1 MKNIEDI
8 QKELQQMGD
17 HFQRLQD
24 SVAQLA
30 KEQAQTK
37 KGQTGENK
45 EAFFA
50 SAERKGAA
58 YPLEGHV
65 MGQVA
70 PKTKEAYVSLLLFTW
85 SLLQPETKAADDGL
99 VTVARIRESLHVDTS
114 LYHLFC
120 HMKETAGT
128 ELEMWFQKVDQSGGK
143 SAYLL
148 DTLILC
154 QEMKAESDASYGKL
168 SQLYLFMG
176 CNEFMLKEA
185 AEAAQ
190 LIQERNRYKYL
201 LCENHKWK
209 SFDGRTGECYLNLVG
224 DLNTSGQVAP
234 ASYYAL
240 WPETPEGATG
250 VSKYAPKVMLKI
262 EVAEGAMVEKGQTLF
277 TIYGAKED
285 TDRGF
290 LSGTHTVTYCGTSD
304 WGYILLWKHNRRIS
318 GVSSSGVPSGVPSGL
333 SGLIQVALRS
343 QSVIQE
349 ALRSQ
354 SVIQE
359 AWGSQ
364 NAQNGREWADGA
376 NIREEQ
382 ERLEK
387 CILNRYEPFSVKAD
401 RDGIV
406 HWQSCVNK
414 RPFWCIEQIDYGGI
428 EWQSA
433 YWNDA
438 QKPVIGRYRGWMDEM
453 RKKGITAINLQPGDV
468 FVSSDSMT
476 PATIGKMPIC
486 TVEKMKTLSEFI
498 GQG

>member
-1 MKNIEDI
+1 MSKLQDIE
-8 QKELQQMGD
+8 KELQQMGD
-17 HFQRLQD
+17 HFRRLQN

-30 KEQAQTK
+30 QEQAQMK
-37 KGQTGENK
+37 EAQAGENT
-45 EAFFA
+45 EAIFT

-65 MGQVA
+65 MGQVDL
-70 PKTKEAYVSLLLFTW
+70 KGKEAYVSLLLFAW
-85 SLLQPETKAADDGL
+85 SLLQPEAQAADDGL
-99 VTVARIRESLHVDTS
+99 VTVARIRESLHVDTP

-168 SQLYLFMG
+168 SQLYLLMG
-176 CNEFMLKEA
+176 CEESMLNEA
-185 AEAAQ
+185 AEATG
-190 LIQERNRYKYL
+190 LIHERNRYEYIQ
-201 LCENHKWK
+201 CENHNWK
-209 SFDGRTGECYLNLVG
+209 SFDGKAGECYLNLVG
-224 DLNTSGQVAP
+224 DLNTPGQVAP

-240 WPETPEGATG
+240 WPEQAENATG
-250 VSKYAPKVMLKI
+250 GFKYAPKVMLKI
-262 EVAEGAMVEKGQTLF
+262 EVAEGAKVEKGQTLF

-304 WGYILLWKHNRRIS
+304 WGYILLWKHNRRIP
-318 GVSSSGVPSGVPSGL
+318 GDFRGMFAFV
-333 SGLIQVALRS
+333 
-343 QSVIQE
+343 
-349 ALRSQ
+349 
-354 SVIQE
+354 
-359 AWGSQ
+359 
-364 NAQNGREWADGA
+364 GRMWADDA
-376 NIREEQ
+376 NIRKEQ
-382 ERLEK
+382 EQLEK

-414 RPFWCIEQIDYGGI
+414 RPFWCIEQIDYGGL

-438 QKPVIGRYRGWMDEM
+438 QKPVIGRYRGWMDDM
-453 RKKGITAINLQPGDV
+453 KKEGITAIKLQPGDV

-486 TVEKMKTLSEFI
+486 TVEKM
-498 GQG
+498 

>member
-1 MKNIEDI
+1 METINMLQKRLENIGVEVQQIKDNLSQWQERQFQSAQSNQGKN
-8 QKELQQMGD
+8 
-17 HFQRLQD
+17 
-24 SVAQLA
+24 
-30 KEQAQTK
+30 QATQ
-37 KGQTGENK
+37 
-45 EAFFA
+45 FA
-50 SAERKGAA
+50 GAERTGSA

-65 MGQVA
+65 MGQVD
-70 PKTKEAYVSLLLFTW
+70 PKAKEAYVSLLLFTW
-85 SLLQPETKAADDGL
+85 SLLQPEAKAADGGL
-99 VTVARIRESLHVDTS
+99 VTVARIRESLHVDTP

-120 HMKETAGT
+120 HMKETSSDD
-128 ELEMWFQKVDQSGGK
+128 LETWFPKVDQAGGK

-148 DTLILC
+148 DTLVLC
-154 QEMKAESDASYGKL
+154 QEMKAENDSAYGKL

-185 AEAAQ
+185 AEAVQ

-209 SFDGRTGECYLNLVG
+209 SFEGRTGECYLNLVG
-224 DLNTSGQVAP
+224 DLNTPGQVIP

-240 WPETPEGATG
+240 WPEQAENATG
-250 VSKYAPKVMLKI
+250 DFKYAPKVMLKI
-262 EVAEGAMVEKGQTLF
+262 EVAEGARVEKGQTLF

-304 WGYILLWKHNRRIS
+304 WGYILLWKYNRRI
-318 GVSSSGVPSGVPSGL
+318 PSGFRTE
-333 SGLIQVALRS
+333 AFES
-343 QSVIQE
+343 QTE
-349 ALRSQ
+349 
-354 SVIQE
+354 
-359 AWGSQ
+359 
-364 NAQNGREWADGA
+364 RECADGA

-414 RPFWCIEQIDYGGI
+414 RPFWSIEQIDYGGI

-438 QKPVIGRYRGWMDEM
+438 QKPVIGRYRGWMDDM
-453 RKKGITAINLQPGDV
+453 KKKGITAINLQPGDV

-476 PATIGKMPIC
+476 PATIGKRPIC
-486 TVEKMKTLSEFI
+486 VVEEM
-498 GQG
+498 

>member
-1 MKNIEDI
+1 MMKNIEDI
-8 QKELQQMGD
+8 QKELQQIGD
-17 HFQRLQD
+17 HFQRLQN

-30 KEQAQTK
+30 QEQAQMK
-37 KGQTGENK
+37 EAQAGENK
-45 EAFFA
+45 EAIFT
-50 SAERKGAA
+50 SAERKGTA

-65 MGQVA
+65 MGQVD
-70 PKTKEAYVSLLLFTW
+70 PKGKEAYLSLLLFTW
-85 SLLQPETKAADDGL
+85 SLLQPEAKAADDGL
-99 VTVARIRESLHVDTS
+99 VTVARIWESLHVDTP

-148 DTLILC
+148 DTLVLC
-154 QEMKAESDASYGKL
+154 QEMKAENDSAYGKL

-176 CNEFMLKEA
+176 CKESMLKEA

-209 SFDGRTGECYLNLVG
+209 SFEGRTGECYLNLVG
-224 DLNTSGQVAP
+224 DLNTPGQVAP

-240 WPETPEGATG
+240 WPEQAENATG
-250 VSKYAPKVMLKI
+250 GFKYAPKVMLKI

-277 TIYGAKED
+277 TIYGAKKD
-285 TDRGF
+285 THRGF
-290 LSGTHTVTYCGTSD
+290 LSGTHTVTYSGTSD
-304 WGYILLWKHNRRIS
+304 WGYILLWKHNRRIPDLS
-318 GVSSSGVPSGVPSGL
+318 GVLSSVVLGAFGG
-333 SGLIQVALRS
+333 
-343 QSVIQE
+343 
-349 ALRSQ
+349 
-354 SVIQE
+354 
-359 AWGSQ
+359 Q
-364 NAQNGREWADGA
+364 NGRQNGREWADGA

-387 CILNRYEPFSVKAD
+387 CILNHYEPFSVKAD

-414 RPFWCIEQIDYGGI
+414 RPFWCIEQIDYGEI

-433 YWNDA
+433 YWHDA
-438 QKPVIGRYRGWMDEM
+438 QNPVIGQYRGWMDDM
-453 RKKGITAINLQPGDV
+453 REKGITAINLQPGDV

-476 PATIGKMPIC
+476 PATIGKRPIC
-486 TVEKMKTLSEFI
+486 VVEKM
-498 GQG
+498 

>member
-1 MKNIEDI
+1 MTKLENI

-17 HFQRLQD
+17 HFQRLQA
-24 SVAQLA
+24 SLAQLA
-30 KEQAQTK
+30 QEQSQMKEAQA
-37 KGQTGENK
+37 GENK
-45 EAFFA
+45 EAIFT

-70 PKTKEAYVSLLLFTW
+70 PKAKEAYVSLLLFTW
-85 SLLQPETKAADDGL
+85 SLLQPEAKAADDGL
-99 VTVARIRESLHVDTS
+99 VTVARIRESLHVDTP

-120 HMKETAGT
+120 HMKEIAGA
-128 ELEMWFQKVDQSGGK
+128 ELEMWFQKVDQFGGK

-176 CNEFMLKEA
+176 CKESMLKEA
-185 AEAAQ
+185 AEAVQ

-209 SFDGRTGECYLNLVG
+209 SFEGRTGECYLNLVG
-224 DLNTSGQVAP
+224 DLNTPGQVAP

-240 WPETPEGATG
+240 WPEEAENATG
-250 VSKYAPKVMLKI
+250 GFKYAPKVMLKI

-277 TIYGAKED
+277 TIYGAKKD

-290 LSGTHTVTYCGTSD
+290 LSGTHTVTYSGTSD
-304 WGYILLWKHNRRIS
+304 WGYILLWKHNRCIP
-318 GVSSSGVPSGVPSGL
+318 GVPLSRILGAAFGV
-333 SGLIQVALRS
+333 QT
-343 QSVIQE
+343 
-349 ALRSQ
+349 
-354 SVIQE
+354 
-359 AWGSQ
+359 
-364 NAQNGREWADGA
+364 GRAWADGA

-438 QKPVIGRYRGWMDEM
+438 QKPVIGRYRGWMDDM
-453 RKKGITAINLQPGDV
+453 RKEGITAINLQPGDV

-486 TVEKMKTLSEFI
+486 TVEKM
-498 GQG
+498 

>member
-1 MKNIEDI
+1 MMETID
-8 QKELQQMGD
+8 ELQKKLADIGAEVQQVKDGLSKW
-17 HFQRLQD
+17 QEKQ
-24 SVAQLA
+24 SQSAQA
-30 KEQAQTK
+30 NQGK
-37 KGQTGENK
+37 NK
-45 EAFFA
+45 ETLFA

-58 YPLEGHV
+58 YPLEEHV
-65 MGQVA
+65 MGLVDPMA
-70 PKTKEAYVSLLLFTW
+70 KEAYVSLLLFTW
-85 SLLQPETKAADDGL
+85 SLLQPEAKAADDGL
-99 VTVARIRESLHVDTS
+99 VTVARIRESLHVDTP

-148 DTLILC
+148 DTLVLC
-154 QEMKAESDASYGKL
+154 QEMKAENDSAYGKL

-176 CNEFMLKEA
+176 CKESMLKEA
-185 AEAAQ
+185 AEAVQ

-201 LCENHKWK
+201 SCENHTWK
-209 SFDGRTGECYLNLVG
+209 SFEGRTGECYLNLVG
-224 DLNTSGQVAP
+224 DLNTPGQVAP

-240 WPETPEGATG
+240 WPEQAENATG
-250 VSKYAPKVMLKI
+250 DFKYAPKVMLKI
-262 EVAEGAMVEKGQTLF
+262 EVAEGARVEKGQTLF

-304 WGYILLWKHNRRIS
+304 WGYIFLWKHNRRIS
-318 GVSSSGVPSGVPSGL
+318 GVSSSGVPSGVPSA
-333 SGLIQVALRS
+333 IY
-343 QSVIQE
+343 SVI
-349 ALRSQ
+349 R
-354 SVIQE
+354 E
-359 AWGSQ
+359 AWRLQNVLQNAQ
-364 NAQNGREWADGA
+364 NAQNGKEWADGA

-453 RKKGITAINLQPGDV
+453 REKGITV
-468 FVSSDSMT
+468 FVY
-476 PATIGKMPIC
+476 
-486 TVEKMKTLSEFI
+486 
-498 GQG
+498 

>member
-1 MKNIEDI
+1 MMKNIEDI

-17 HFQRLQD
+17 NFRRLQN

-30 KEQAQTK
+30 QEQAQMK
-37 KGQTGENK
+37 EAQAGENK

-65 MGQVA
+65 MGQVD
-70 PKTKEAYVSLLLFTW
+70 PKAKEAYVSLLLFTW

-99 VTVARIRESLHVDTS
+99 VTVARIRESLHVDTP

-120 HMKETAGT
+120 HMKETSSDD
-128 ELEMWFQKVDQSGGK
+128 LETWFPKVDQAGGK

-154 QEMKAESDASYGKL
+154 QEMKAESDSSYWKL
-168 SQLYLFMG
+168 SQLYLLMG
-176 CNEFMLKEA
+176 CKKPMLEEA
-185 AEAAQ
+185 IEATG
-190 LIQERNRYKYL
+190 LIHKRNRYEYIQ
-201 LCENHKWK
+201 CENHNWK
-209 SFDGRTGECYLNLVG
+209 SFDGKAGECYLNLVG
-224 DLNTSGQVAP
+224 DLNTPGQVAP

-240 WPETPEGATG
+240 WPEQAENATG
-250 VSKYAPKVMLKI
+250 GFKYAPKVMLKI
-262 EVAEGAMVEKGQTLF
+262 EVAEGARVEKGQTLF

-318 GVSSSGVPSGVPSGL
+318 GVSSSGVPSGVSNA
-333 SGLIQVALRS
+333 IY
-343 QSVIQE
+343 SVI
-349 ALRSQ
+349 R
-354 SVIQE
+354 E
-359 AWGSQ
+359 AWRLQNAQ
-364 NAQNGREWADGA
+364 NAQNGKEWADGA

-428 EWQSA
+428 EWRSA

-438 QKPVIGRYRGWMDEM
+438 QKLVIGHRGWMDDM
-453 RKKGITAINLQPGDV
+453 RKKGIIAINLQPGDV

-476 PATIGKMPIC
+476 PATIGKRPIC
-486 TVEKMKTLSEFI
+486 VVEKM
-498 GQG
+498 

>member
-1 MKNIEDI
+1 MMKNIEDI

-17 HFQRLQD
+17 NFRRLQN

-30 KEQAQTK
+30 QEQAQMK
-37 KGQTGENK
+37 EAQAGENK
-45 EAFFA
+45 EAIFT

-70 PKTKEAYVSLLLFTW
+70 PKAKEAYVSLLLFTW
-85 SLLQPETKAADDGL
+85 SLLQPEAKAADDGL
-99 VTVARIRESLHVDTS
+99 VTVARIRESIQVDTP
-114 LYHLFC
+114 LYNLFC
-120 HMKETAGT
+120 HMKETSST
-128 ELEMWFQKVDQSGGK
+128 DLETWFQKVDQSGGK

-148 DTLILC
+148 DTLVLC
-154 QEMKAESDASYGKL
+154 QEMKAENDSAYGKL

-176 CNEFMLKEA
+176 CKESMLKEA
-185 AEAAQ
+185 AEAVQ

-209 SFDGRTGECYLNLVG
+209 SFEGRTGECYLNLVG
-224 DLNTSGQVAP
+224 DLNTPGQVAP

-240 WPETPEGATG
+240 WPEQAENVTG
-250 VSKYAPKVMLKI
+250 GFKYAPKVMLKI
-262 EVAEGAMVEKGQTLF
+262 EVAEGARVEKGQTLF

-285 TDRGF
+285 TYRGF
-290 LSGTHTVTYCGTSD
+290 LSGTHTVTYSGTSD
-304 WGYILLWKHNRRIS
+304 WGYILLWKHNRRIP
-318 GVSSSGVPSGVPSGL
+318 GIPLGGGL
-333 SGLIQVALRS
+333 MLR
-343 QSVIQE
+343 
-349 ALRSQ
+349 
-354 SVIQE
+354 
-359 AWGSQ
+359 
-364 NAQNGREWADGA
+364 NGREWADGA

-387 CILNRYEPFSVKAD
+387 CILNRYELFSVKAD

-438 QKPVIGRYRGWMDEM
+438 QKPVIGRYRGWMDDM
-453 RKKGITAINLQPGDV
+453 RKEGITAIKLQPGDV
-468 FVSSDSMT
+468 FVSSDFMT
-476 PATIGKMPIC
+476 PATIGERPIC
-486 TVEKMKTLSEFI
+486 VVEKM
-498 GQG
+498 

>member
-1 MKNIEDI
+1 MMKNIEDI

-17 HFQRLQD
+17 NFRRLQN

-30 KEQAQTK
+30 QEQAQMK
-37 KGQTGENK
+37 EAQAGENK
-45 EAFFA
+45 EAIFT

-65 MGQVA
+65 MGQVD
-70 PKTKEAYVSLLLFTW
+70 PKGKEAYLSLLLFTW
-85 SLLQPETKAADDGL
+85 SLLQPEAKAADDGL
-99 VTVARIRESLHVDTS
+99 VTVARIWESLHVDTP

-148 DTLILC
+148 DTLVLC
-154 QEMKAESDASYGKL
+154 QEMKAENDSAYGKL
-168 SQLYLFMG
+168 SQLYLFMV
-176 CNEFMLKEA
+176 CKESMLKEA

-209 SFDGRTGECYLNLVG
+209 SFEGRTGECYLNLVG
-224 DLNTSGQVAP
+224 DLNTPGQVAP

-240 WPETPEGATG
+240 WPEQAENAKGG
-250 VSKYAPKVMLKI
+250 FKYAPKVMLKI

-277 TIYGAKED
+277 TIYGAKKD
-285 TDRGF
+285 THRGF
-290 LSGTHTVTYCGTSD
+290 LSGTHTVTYSGTSD
-304 WGYILLWKHNRRIS
+304 WGYILLWKHNRRIPDLS
-318 GVSSSGVPSGVPSGL
+318 RVL
-333 SGLIQVALRS
+333 SGLFSSVAL
-343 QSVIQE
+343 
-349 ALRSQ
+349 
-354 SVIQE
+354 
-359 AWGSQ
+359 GGQ
-364 NAQNGREWADGA
+364 NGRLNGREWADGA

-387 CILNRYEPFSVKAD
+387 CILNHYEPFSVKAD

-438 QKPVIGRYRGWMDEM
+438 QEPAIGRYRGWMDDM
-453 RKKGITAINLQPGDV
+453 REKGITAINLQPGDV

-476 PATIGKMPIC
+476 PATIGKRPIC
-486 TVEKMKTLSEFI
+486 VVEKM
-498 GQG
+498 

>member
-1 MKNIEDI
+1 MLKIEDI

-17 HFQRLQD
+17 NFQRLQ
-24 SVAQLA
+24 SSLAQFA
-30 KEQAQTK
+30 QEQAQTK
-37 KGQTGENK
+37 EAQTGENK
-45 EAFFA
+45 ETFFA

-65 MGQVA
+65 MGQVD
-70 PKTKEAYVSLLLFTW
+70 PKGKEAYVSLLLFTW
-85 SLLQPETKAADDGL
+85 SLLQPEAKAADDGL
-99 VTVARIRESLHVDTS
+99 VTVARIRESIQVDTP
-114 LYHLFC
+114 LYNLFC
-120 HMKETAGT
+120 HMKETSSSD
-128 ELEMWFQKVDQSGGK
+128 LENWFQKVDQSGGK

-154 QEMKAESDASYGKL
+154 LEMKAENDGSYGKL

-176 CNEFMLKEA
+176 CKEFMLKEA
-185 AEAAQ
+185 AEAVQ

-209 SFDGRTGECYLNLVG
+209 SFEGRTGECYLNLVG
-224 DLNTSGQVAP
+224 DLNTPGQVAP

-240 WPETPEGATG
+240 WPEEAENATG
-250 VSKYAPKVMLKI
+250 GFKYAPKVMLKI
-262 EVAEGAMVEKGQTLF
+262 EVAEGATVEKGQTLF

-304 WGYILLWKHNRRIS
+304 WGYIFLWKHNRRIP
-318 GVSSSGVPSGVPSGL
+318 GDFRGML
-333 SGLIQVALRS
+333 AL
-343 QSVIQE
+343 V
-349 ALRSQ
+349 
-354 SVIQE
+354 
-359 AWGSQ
+359 
-364 NAQNGREWADGA
+364 GRMWADDA

-382 ERLEK
+382 EQLEK

-414 RPFWCIEQIDYGGI
+414 RPFWCIEQIDYGGL

-438 QKPVIGRYRGWMDEM
+438 QKPVIGRYRGWMDDM
-453 RKKGITAINLQPGDV
+453 KKEGITAIKLQPGDV

-486 TVEKMKTLSEFI
+486 TVEKM
-498 GQG
+498 

>member
-1 MKNIEDI
+1 MTKLEDI

-17 HFQRLQD
+17 NFRRLQN

-30 KEQAQTK
+30 KEQVQMKEAQA
-37 KGQTGENK
+37 GENK
-45 EAFFA
+45 EAIFT

-65 MGQVA
+65 MGQVD
-70 PKTKEAYVSLLLFTW
+70 PKAKEAYVSLLLFTW
-85 SLLQPETKAADDGL
+85 SLLQPEAKAADDGL
-99 VTVARIRESLHVDTS
+99 VTVARIRESIQVDTP
-114 LYHLFC
+114 LYNLFC
-120 HMKETAGT
+120 HMKETSST
-128 ELEMWFQKVDQSGGK
+128 DLETWFQKVDRSGGK

-148 DTLILC
+148 DTLVLC
-154 QEMKAESDASYGKL
+154 QEMKAENDSAYGKL

-176 CNEFMLKEA
+176 CKESMLKEA
-185 AEAAQ
+185 AEAVQ

-209 SFDGRTGECYLNLVG
+209 SFEGRTGECYLNLVG
-224 DLNTSGQVAP
+224 DLNTPGQVAP

-240 WPETPEGATG
+240 WPEEAENTTG
-250 VSKYAPKVMLKI
+250 GFKYAPKVMLKI

-277 TIYGAKED
+277 TIYGAKKD

-290 LSGTHTVTYCGTSD
+290 LSGTHTVTYSGTSD
-304 WGYILLWKHNRRIS
+304 WGYILLWKYNRRI
-318 GVSSSGVPSGVPSGL
+318 PSGFL
-333 SGLIQVALRS
+333 TEAFES
-343 QSVIQE
+343 QTE
-349 ALRSQ
+349 
-354 SVIQE
+354 
-359 AWGSQ
+359 
-364 NAQNGREWADGA
+364 RECADGA

-387 CILNRYEPFSVKAD
+387 CILNHYEPFSVKAD

-414 RPFWCIEQIDYGGI
+414 RPFWCIEQIDYGRI
-428 EWQSA
+428 EWRSA

-438 QKPVIGRYRGWMDEM
+438 QKTVIGRYRGWMDDM

-486 TVEKMKTLSEFI
+486 TVEKM
-498 GQG
+498 

>member
-1 MKNIEDI
+1 MKVMEDI

-30 KEQAQTK
+30 KEQA
-37 KGQTGENK
+37 ESK
-45 EAFFA
+45 EAQAGETTEFLFA

-70 PKTKEAYVSLLLFTW
+70 PKAKEAYVSLLLFTW
-85 SLLQPETKAADDGL
+85 SLLQPEAKAADDGL
-99 VTVARIRESLHVDTS
+99 VTVARIRESLHVDTP

-128 ELEMWFQKVDQSGGK
+128 KLEMWFQKVDQSGGK

-176 CNEFMLKEA
+176 CKESMLKEA
-185 AEAAQ
+185 AEATG
-190 LIQERNRYKYL
+190 LIHERNRYEYIQ
-201 LCENHKWK
+201 CENHNWK
-209 SFDGRTGECYLNLVG
+209 SFDGKAGECYLSLVG
-224 DLNTSGQVAP
+224 DLNTPGQVAP

-240 WPETPEGATG
+240 WPEKAENATG
-250 VSKYAPKVMLKI
+250 GFKYAPKVMLKI
-262 EVAEGAMVEKGQTLF
+262 EVAEGAKVEKGQTLF
-277 TIYGAKED
+277 TIYGAKKD
-285 TDRGF
+285 TYRGF
-290 LSGTHTVTYCGTSD
+290 LSGTHTVTYSGISD
-304 WGYILLWKHNRRIS
+304 WGYILLWKHNRRIP
-318 GVSSSGVPSGVPSGL
+318 GDFRGML
-333 SGLIQVALRS
+333 AL
-343 QSVIQE
+343 V
-349 ALRSQ
+349 
-354 SVIQE
+354 
-359 AWGSQ
+359 
-364 NAQNGREWADGA
+364 GRMWADDA

-382 ERLEK
+382 EQLEK

-453 RKKGITAINLQPGDV
+453 RKEGITAIKLQPGDV
-468 FVSSDSMT
+468 FVSSDYMT

-486 TVEKMKTLSEFI
+486 TVEKM
-498 GQG
+498 

>member
-1 MKNIEDI
+1 MTKLEDI

-17 HFQRLQD
+17 NFRRLQN

-30 KEQAQTK
+30 KEQVQMKEAQA
-37 KGQTGENK
+37 GENK
-45 EAFFA
+45 EAIFT

-65 MGQVA
+65 MGQVD
-70 PKTKEAYVSLLLFTW
+70 PKAKEAYVSLLLFTW
-85 SLLQPETKAADDGL
+85 SLLQPEAKAADGGL
-99 VTVARIRESLHVDTS
+99 VTVARIRESLHVDTP

-176 CNEFMLKEA
+176 CNEFMLKEV

-209 SFDGRTGECYLNLVG
+209 SFDGKAGECYLNLVG
-224 DLNTSGQVAP
+224 DLNTPGQVAP

-240 WPETPEGATG
+240 WPEQAENATG
-250 VSKYAPKVMLKI
+250 GFKYAPKVMLKI

-277 TIYGAKED
+277 TIYGAKKD

-290 LSGTHTVTYCGTSD
+290 LSGTHTVTYSGTSD
-304 WGYILLWKHNRRIS
+304 WGYILLWKYNRRI
-318 GVSSSGVPSGVPSGL
+318 PSGFRTE
-333 SGLIQVALRS
+333 AFES
-343 QSVIQE
+343 QTE
-349 ALRSQ
+349 
-354 SVIQE
+354 
-359 AWGSQ
+359 
-364 NAQNGREWADGA
+364 RECADGA

-387 CILNRYEPFSVKAD
+387 CILNHYEPFSVKAD

-414 RPFWCIEQIDYGGI
+414 RPFWCIEQIDYGRI
-428 EWQSA
+428 EWRSA

-438 QKPVIGRYRGWMDEM
+438 QKPVIGRYRGWMDDM
-453 RKKGITAINLQPGDV
+453 KKEGITAIKLQPGDV

-486 TVEKMKTLSEFI
+486 TVEKM
-498 GQG
+498 

>member
-1 MKNIEDI
+1 MLKIEDI

-17 HFQRLQD
+17 NFQRLQ
-24 SVAQLA
+24 SSLAQFA
-30 KEQAQTK
+30 QEQAQTK
-37 KGQTGENK
+37 EAQTGENK
-45 EAFFA
+45 EAFCA

-65 MGQVA
+65 MGTA
-70 PKTKEAYVSLLLFTW
+70 DLNTKEAYLFLLLFTW
-85 SLLQPETKAADDGL
+85 SLLKPEAKEADDGL
-99 VTVARIRESLHVDTS
+99 VTVARIRESLHVDTP

-143 SAYLL
+143 SAHLL
-148 DTLILC
+148 DTLVLC
-154 QEMKAESDASYGKL
+154 QEMKAENDSAYGKL
-168 SQLYLFMG
+168 SQLYLLMG
-176 CNEFMLKEA
+176 CKESMLKEA
-185 AEAAQ
+185 AEAVQ

-209 SFDGRTGECYLNLVG
+209 SFEGRTGECYLNLVG
-224 DLNTSGQVAP
+224 DLNTPGQVAP

-240 WPETPEGATG
+240 WPEEAENATG
-250 VSKYAPKVMLKI
+250 GFKYAPKVMLKI

-277 TIYGAKED
+277 TIYGTKKD

-290 LSGTHTVTYCGTSD
+290 LSGKHTVTYSGTSD
-304 WGYILLWKHNRRIS
+304 WGYILLWKHNRRI
-318 GVSSSGVPSGVPSGL
+318 PSGFL
-333 SGLIQVALRS
+333 TEDFES
-343 QSVIQE
+343 QTE
-349 ALRSQ
+349 
-354 SVIQE
+354 
-359 AWGSQ
+359 
-364 NAQNGREWADGA
+364 RECADGA

-387 CILNRYEPFSVKAD
+387 CILNRYELFSVKAD

-414 RPFWCIEQIDYGGI
+414 RPFWCIEQIDYGGL

-438 QKPVIGRYRGWMDEM
+438 QKPVIGRYRGWMDDM
-453 RKKGITAINLQPGDV
+453 RKEGITAINLQPGDV

-486 TVEKMKTLSEFI
+486 TVEKM
-498 GQG
+498 

>member
-1 MKNIEDI
+1 MTKLEDI

-30 KEQAQTK
+30 KEQAQMK
-37 KGQTGENK
+37 EAQAGENK
-45 EAFFA
+45 EAIFT

-65 MGQVA
+65 MGQVD
-70 PKTKEAYVSLLLFTW
+70 PKAKEAYVSLLLFTW
-85 SLLQPETKAADDGL
+85 SLLQPEAKAADDGL
-99 VTVARIRESLHVDTS
+99 VTVARIRESLHVDTP

-209 SFDGRTGECYLNLVG
+209 SFDGKAGECYLNLVG
-224 DLNTSGQVAP
+224 DLNTPGQVAP

-240 WPETPEGATG
+240 WPEEAENTTG
-250 VSKYAPKVMLKI
+250 GFKYAPKVMLKI
-262 EVAEGAMVEKGQTLF
+262 EVAEGATVEKGQTLF
-277 TIYGAKED
+277 TIYGAKKD
-285 TDRGF
+285 TYRGF
-290 LSGTHTVTYCGTSD
+290 LSGTHTVTYSGISD
-304 WGYILLWKHNRRIS
+304 WGYILLWKHNRRIP
-318 GVSSSGVPSGVPSGL
+318 GDFRGML
-333 SGLIQVALRS
+333 AL
-343 QSVIQE
+343 V
-349 ALRSQ
+349 
-354 SVIQE
+354 
-359 AWGSQ
+359 
-364 NAQNGREWADGA
+364 GRMWADDA

-382 ERLEK
+382 EQLEK

-414 RPFWCIEQIDYGGI
+414 RPFWCIEQIDYGGL

-438 QKPVIGRYRGWMDEM
+438 QNPVIGRYRGWKDEM
-453 RKKGITAINLQPGDV
+453 REKGITAINLQPGDV

-486 TVEKMKTLSEFI
+486 TVEK
-498 GQG
+498 

>member
-1 MKNIEDI
+1 MMKNIEDI

-17 HFQRLQD
+17 NFRRLQN

-30 KEQAQTK
+30 QEQAQMK
-37 KGQTGENK
+37 EAQAGENK

-65 MGQVA
+65 MGQVD
-70 PKTKEAYVSLLLFTW
+70 PKGKEAYLSLLIFTW
-85 SLLQPETKAADDGL
+85 SLLQPEAKAADDGL
-99 VTVARIRESLHVDTS
+99 VTVARIWESLHVDTP

-148 DTLILC
+148 DTLVLC
-154 QEMKAESDASYGKL
+154 QEMKAENDSAYGKL

-176 CNEFMLKEA
+176 CKESMLKEA

-209 SFDGRTGECYLNLVG
+209 SFEGRTGECYLNLVG
-224 DLNTSGQVAP
+224 DLNTPGQVAP

-240 WPETPEGATG
+240 WPEQAENAKGG
-250 VSKYAPKVMLKI
+250 FKYAPKVMLKI

-277 TIYGAKED
+277 TIYGAKKD
-285 TDRGF
+285 THRGF
-290 LSGTHTVTYCGTSD
+290 LSGTHTVTYSGTSD
-304 WGYILLWKHNRRIS
+304 WGYILLWKHNRRI
-318 GVSSSGVPSGVPSGL
+318 PDL
-333 SGLIQVALRS
+333 SGIFQSVAL
-343 QSVIQE
+343 
-349 ALRSQ
+349 
-354 SVIQE
+354 
-359 AWGSQ
+359 WGQ
-364 NAQNGREWADGA
+364 NGRLNGREWADGA

-387 CILNRYEPFSVKAD
+387 CILNHYEPFSVKAD

-414 RPFWCIEQIDYGGI
+414 RPFWCIEQIDYGEI

-433 YWNDA
+433 YWHDA
-438 QKPVIGRYRGWMDEM
+438 QNPVIGQYRGWMDDM
-453 RKKGITAINLQPGDV
+453 REKGITAINLQPGDV

-486 TVEKMKTLSEFI
+486 TVEKM
-498 GQG
+498 

>member
-1 MKNIEDI
+1 MTKLENI

-17 HFQRLQD
+17 HFQRLQA
-24 SVAQLA
+24 SLAQLA
-30 KEQAQTK
+30 QEQAQTK

-50 SAERKGAA
+50 GAERRGAA

-65 MGQVA
+65 MGQVD
-70 PKTKEAYVSLLLFTW
+70 PKAKEAYVSLLLFTW
-85 SLLQPETKAADDGL
+85 SLLQPEAKAADDGL
-99 VTVARIRESLHVDTS
+99 VTVARIRESLHVDIP

-128 ELEMWFQKVDQSGGK
+128 ELEIWFQKVDQSGGK

-176 CNEFMLKEA
+176 CKESMLKEA
-185 AEAAQ
+185 AEAVQ

-209 SFDGRTGECYLNLVG
+209 SFEGRTGECYLNLVG

-240 WPETPEGATG
+240 WPEEAENTTG
-250 VSKYAPKVMLKI
+250 GFKYAPKVMLKI
-262 EVAEGAMVEKGQTLF
+262 EVAEGATVEKGQTLF
-277 TIYGAKED
+277 TIYGAKKD
-285 TDRGF
+285 TYRGF
-290 LSGTHTVTYCGTSD
+290 LSGTHTVTYSGISD
-304 WGYILLWKHNRRIS
+304 WGYILLWKHNRRIP
-318 GVSSSGVPSGVPSGL
+318 GDFRGML
-333 SGLIQVALRS
+333 AL
-343 QSVIQE
+343 V
-349 ALRSQ
+349 
-354 SVIQE
+354 
-359 AWGSQ
+359 GCM
-364 NAQNGREWADGA
+364 WADDA

-382 ERLEK
+382 EQLEK

-414 RPFWCIEQIDYGGI
+414 RPFWCIEQIDYGGL

-438 QKPVIGRYRGWMDEM
+438 QNPVIGRYRGWKDDM

-486 TVEKMKTLSEFI
+486 TVEKM
-498 GQG
+498 

>member
-1 MKNIEDI
+1 MSKLQDIE
-8 QKELQQMGD
+8 KELQQIGD
-17 HFQRLQD
+17 NFQRLQN

-30 KEQAQTK
+30 QEQAQMK
-37 KGQTGENK
+37 EAQAGENT
-45 EAFFA
+45 EAIFT

-65 MGQVA
+65 MGQID
-70 PKTKEAYVSLLLFTW
+70 PKAKEAYVSLLLFTW
-85 SLLQPETKAADDGL
+85 SLLQPEAKAADDGL
-99 VTVARIRESLHVDTS
+99 VTVARIRESLHVDTP

-154 QEMKAESDASYGKL
+154 QEMKAESDSSYWKL
-168 SQLYLFMG
+168 SQLYLLMG
-176 CNEFMLKEA
+176 CKEPMLEEA
-185 AEAAQ
+185 IEATG
-190 LIQERNRYKYL
+190 LIHERNRYEYIQ
-201 LCENHKWK
+201 CENHTWK
-209 SFDGRTGECYLNLVG
+209 SFDGKAGECYLSLVG
-224 DLNTSGQVAP
+224 DLNTSGRVALT
-234 ASYYAL
+234 SSDYAL
-240 WPETPEGATG
+240 WPERAESADG

-277 TIYGAKED
+277 IIYGAKKD
-285 TDRGF
+285 THRGF
-290 LSGTHTVTYCGTSD
+290 LSGTHTVTYSGTSD
-304 WGYILLWKHNRRIS
+304 WGYILLWKHNRRI
-318 GVSSSGVPSGVPSGL
+318 PSGFWTE
-333 SGLIQVALRS
+333 S
-343 QSVIQE
+343 QTE
-349 ALRSQ
+349 
-354 SVIQE
+354 
-359 AWGSQ
+359 
-364 NAQNGREWADGA
+364 REWADGA

-387 CILNRYEPFSVKAD
+387 CILNHYEPFSVKAD

-414 RPFWCIEQIDYGGI
+414 RPFWSIEQIDYGGI

-453 RKKGITAINLQPGDV
+453 REKGITAINLQPGDV

-476 PATIGKMPIC
+476 PATIGKRPIC
-486 TVEKMKTLSEFI
+486 VVEKM
-498 GQG
+498 

>member
-1 MKNIEDI
+1 MMKNIEDI

-65 MGQVA
+65 MGQVD
-70 PKTKEAYVSLLLFTW
+70 PKAKEAYVSLLLFAW
-85 SLLQPETKAADDGL
+85 SLLQPEAKEADDGL
-99 VTVARIRESLHVDTS
+99 VTVARIRELLHVDTP

-120 HMKETAGT
+120 HMKETAGA

-176 CNEFMLKEA
+176 CKESMLKEA
-185 AEAAQ
+185 AEAVQ

-209 SFDGRTGECYLNLVG
+209 SFEGRTGECYLNLVG
-224 DLNTSGQVAP
+224 DLNTPGQVAP

-240 WPETPEGATG
+240 WPERPEGATG

-277 TIYGAKED
+277 TVYGAKESLK
-285 TDRGF
+285 RGF
-290 LSGTHTVTYCGTSD
+290 FFDPDHSITYNGTSA
-304 WGYILLWKHNRRIS
+304 WGYFVWKCYWHVKDVEGGRW
-318 GVSSSGVPSGVPSGL
+318 GYL
-333 SGLIQVALRS
+333 SK
-343 QSVIQE
+343 E
-349 ALRSQ
+349 
-354 SVIQE
+354 
-359 AWGSQ
+359 
-364 NAQNGREWADGA
+364 D
-376 NIREEQ
+376 EQ
-382 ERLEK
+382 KRLED
-387 CILNRYEPFSVKAD
+387 CLLNSYEILSVKAD

-406 HWQSCVNK
+406 HWQSCVNME
-414 RPFWCIEQIDYGGI
+414 PFVCMKSISYYVSKKEPPID
-428 EWQSA
+428 
-433 YWNDA
+433 
-438 QKPVIGRYRGWMDEM
+438 
-453 RKKGITAINLQPGDV
+453 LQPDDT
-468 FVSSDSMT
+468 FISSESMT
-476 PATIGKMPIC
+476 PSTIGKMPIC
-486 TVEKMKTLSEFI
+486 VVEKM
-498 GQG
+498 

>member
-1 MKNIEDI
+1 MSKLQDIE
-8 QKELQQMGD
+8 KELQQMGD
-17 HFQRLQD
+17 NFRRLQD

-30 KEQAQTK
+30 KEQA
-37 KGQTGENK
+37 ESK
-45 EAFFA
+45 EAQAGETTEFLFA

-65 MGQVA
+65 MGHVMGQVD
-70 PKTKEAYVSLLLFTW
+70 PKAKEAYVSLLLFTW
-85 SLLQPETKAADDGL
+85 SLLQPEAKAADDGL
-99 VTVARIRESLHVDTS
+99 VTVARIRESLHVDTP

-176 CNEFMLKEA
+176 CKESMLKEV
-185 AEAAQ
+185 AEAVQ

-209 SFDGRTGECYLNLVG
+209 SFEGRTGECYLNLVG
-224 DLNTSGQVAP
+224 DLNTPGQVAP

-240 WPETPEGATG
+240 WPEQAENVTG
-250 VSKYAPKVMLKI
+250 GFKYAPKVMLKI
-262 EVAEGAMVEKGQTLF
+262 EVAEGAKVEKGQTLF
-277 TIYGAKED
+277 TIYGAKKD
-285 TDRGF
+285 TYRGF
-290 LSGTHTVTYCGTSD
+290 LSGTHTVTYSGISD
-304 WGYILLWKHNRRIS
+304 WGYILLWKHNRHIR
-318 GVSSSGVPSGVPSGL
+318 GDFRGMLAFV
-333 SGLIQVALRS
+333 
-343 QSVIQE
+343 
-349 ALRSQ
+349 
-354 SVIQE
+354 
-359 AWGSQ
+359 
-364 NAQNGREWADGA
+364 GRMWADDA
-376 NIREEQ
+376 NIRKEQ
-382 ERLEK
+382 EQLEK

-414 RPFWCIEQIDYGGI
+414 RPFWCIEQIDYGGL

-438 QKPVIGRYRGWMDEM
+438 QNPVIGRYRGWKDDM
-453 RKKGITAINLQPGDV
+453 RKEGITAINLQPGDV
-468 FVSSDSMT
+468 FVSSDYMT

-486 TVEKMKTLSEFI
+486 TVEKM
-498 GQG
+498 

>member
-1 MKNIEDI
+1 MSKLQDIE
-8 QKELQQMGD
+8 KELQQIGD
-17 HFQRLQD
+17 NFQRLQN

-30 KEQAQTK
+30 QEQAQMK
-37 KGQTGENK
+37 EAQAGENT
-45 EAFFA
+45 EAIFT

-65 MGQVA
+65 MGQID
-70 PKTKEAYVSLLLFTW
+70 PKAKEAYVSLLLFTW
-85 SLLQPETKAADDGL
+85 SLLQPEAKAADDGL
-99 VTVARIRESLHVDTS
+99 VTVARIRESLHVDTP

-148 DTLILC
+148 DTLVLC
-154 QEMKAESDASYGKL
+154 QEMKAENDSAYGKL

-176 CNEFMLKEA
+176 CKESMLKEA
-185 AEAAQ
+185 AEAVQ

-209 SFDGRTGECYLNLVG
+209 SFEGRTGECYLNLVG
-224 DLNTSGQVAP
+224 DLNTPGQVAP

-240 WPETPEGATG
+240 WPEQAENATG
-250 VSKYAPKVMLKI
+250 GFKYAPKVMLKI

-277 TIYGAKED
+277 TIYGAKKD
-285 TDRGF
+285 THRGF
-290 LSGTHTVTYCGTSD
+290 LSGTHTVTYSGTSD
-304 WGYILLWKHNRRIS
+304 WGYILLWKHNRHI
-318 GVSSSGVPSGVPSGL
+318 PDL
-333 SGLIQVALRS
+333 SGIFSSVALG
-343 QSVIQE
+343 
-349 ALRSQ
+349 ALG
-354 SVIQE
+354 V
-359 AWGSQ
+359 Q
-364 NAQNGREWADGA
+364 NGRLNGREWADGA

-387 CILNRYEPFSVKAD
+387 CILNHYEPFSVKAD

-433 YWNDA
+433 YWHDA
-438 QKPVIGRYRGWMDEM
+438 QNPVIGQYRGWKDDM

-486 TVEKMKTLSEFI
+486 TVEKM
-498 GQG
+498 

>member
-1 MKNIEDI
+1 MMKNIEDI

-17 HFQRLQD
+17 NFRRLQN

-30 KEQAQTK
+30 QEQAQMK
-37 KGQTGENK
+37 EAQAGENK

-65 MGQVA
+65 MGQVD
-70 PKTKEAYVSLLLFTW
+70 PKGKEAYLSLLIFTW
-85 SLLQPETKAADDGL
+85 SLLQPEAKAADDGL
-99 VTVARIRESLHVDTS
+99 VTVARIWESLHVDTP

-148 DTLILC
+148 DTLVLC
-154 QEMKAESDASYGKL
+154 QEMKAENDSAYGKL

-176 CNEFMLKEA
+176 CKESMLKEA

-209 SFDGRTGECYLNLVG
+209 SFEGRTGECYLNLVG
-224 DLNTSGQVAP
+224 DLNTPGQVAP

-240 WPETPEGATG
+240 WPEQAENAKGG
-250 VSKYAPKVMLKI
+250 FKYAPKVMLKI

-277 TIYGAKED
+277 TIYGAKKD
-285 TDRGF
+285 THRGF
-290 LSGTHTVTYCGTSD
+290 LSGTHTVTYSGTSD
-304 WGYILLWKHNRRIS
+304 WGYILLWKHNRRI
-318 GVSSSGVPSGVPSGL
+318 PDL
-333 SGLIQVALRS
+333 SGIFPSVAL
-343 QSVIQE
+343 
-349 ALRSQ
+349 
-354 SVIQE
+354 
-359 AWGSQ
+359 WGQ
-364 NAQNGREWADGA
+364 NGRLNGREWADGA

-387 CILNRYEPFSVKAD
+387 CILNHYEPFSVKAD

-414 RPFWCIEQIDYGGI
+414 RPFWCIEQIDYGEI

-433 YWNDA
+433 YWHDA
-438 QKPVIGRYRGWMDEM
+438 QNPVIGQYRGWMDDM
-453 RKKGITAINLQPGDV
+453 REKGITAINLQPGDV

-476 PATIGKMPIC
+476 PATIGKRPIC
-486 TVEKMKTLSEFI
+486 VVEKM
-498 GQG
+498 

>member
-1 MKNIEDI
+1 METINMLQKRLDNIGVEVQQIKDNLSQWQERQFQSAQSNQGKN
-8 QKELQQMGD
+8 
-17 HFQRLQD
+17 
-24 SVAQLA
+24 
-30 KEQAQTK
+30 QATQ
-37 KGQTGENK
+37 
-45 EAFFA
+45 FA
-50 SAERKGAA
+50 GAERTGSA

-65 MGQVA
+65 MGQVEL
-70 PKTKEAYVSLLLFTW
+70 KGKEAYASLLLFTW
-85 SLLQPETKAADDGL
+85 SLLQPEAKAADDGL
-99 VTVARIRESLHVDTS
+99 VTVARIRESLHVDTP

-120 HMKETAGT
+120 HMRETAGT

-176 CNEFMLKEA
+176 CKESMLKEA
-185 AEAAQ
+185 AEAVQ
-190 LIQERNRYKYL
+190 LIRERNRYKYL

-209 SFDGRTGECYLNLVG
+209 SFEGRTGECYLNLVG
-224 DLNTSGQVAP
+224 DLNTPGQVAP

-240 WPETPEGATG
+240 WPEQAENATG
-250 VSKYAPKVMLKI
+250 GFKYAPKVMLKI
-262 EVAEGAMVEKGQTLF
+262 EVAEGARVEKGQTLF

-285 TDRGF
+285 TYRGF
-290 LSGTHTVTYCGTSD
+290 LSGTHTVTYSGTSD
-304 WGYILLWKHNRRIS
+304 WGYILLWKHNRRIP
-318 GVSSSGVPSGVPSGL
+318 GDFRGML
-333 SGLIQVALRS
+333 AL
-343 QSVIQE
+343 V
-349 ALRSQ
+349 
-354 SVIQE
+354 
-359 AWGSQ
+359 
-364 NAQNGREWADGA
+364 GRMWADDA

-382 ERLEK
+382 EQLEK

-414 RPFWCIEQIDYGGI
+414 RPFWCIEQIDYGGL

-438 QKPVIGRYRGWMDEM
+438 QNPVIGRYRGWKDDM
-453 RKKGITAINLQPGDV
+453 RKERITAINLQPGDV
-468 FVSSDSMT
+468 FVSSDYMT

-486 TVEKMKTLSEFI
+486 TVEK
-498 GQG
+498 

>member
-1 MKNIEDI
+1 MTKLENI

-17 HFQRLQD
+17 NFRRLQD

-30 KEQAQTK
+30 QEQAQMK
-37 KGQTGENK
+37 EAQAGENTG
-45 EAFFA
+45 AIFT

-65 MGQVA
+65 MGQIELKA
-70 PKTKEAYVSLLLFTW
+70 KDAYLSLLLFTW
-85 SLLQPETKAADDGL
+85 SLLQPEAKEADAGL

-120 HMKETAGT
+120 HMRETAGT

-168 SQLYLFMG
+168 SQLYLLMG
-176 CNEFMLKEA
+176 CKEPMLKEA

-209 SFDGRTGECYLNLVG
+209 SFEGRTGECYLNLVG
-224 DLNTSGQVAP
+224 DLNTPGQVAP

-240 WPETPEGATG
+240 WPEQAENATG
-250 VSKYAPKVMLKI
+250 GFKYAPKVMLKI
-262 EVAEGAMVEKGQTLF
+262 EVAEGARVEKGQTLF

-304 WGYILLWKHNRRIS
+304 WGYILLWKHNRRIP
-318 GVSSSGVPSGVPSGL
+318 GDFRGML
-333 SGLIQVALRS
+333 AL
-343 QSVIQE
+343 V
-349 ALRSQ
+349 
-354 SVIQE
+354 
-359 AWGSQ
+359 
-364 NAQNGREWADGA
+364 GRMWADDA

-382 ERLEK
+382 EQLEK

-414 RPFWCIEQIDYGGI
+414 RPFWCIEQIDYGGL

-438 QKPVIGRYRGWMDEM
+438 QNPVIGRYRGWKDDM

-486 TVEKMKTLSEFI
+486 TVEK
-498 GQG
+498 